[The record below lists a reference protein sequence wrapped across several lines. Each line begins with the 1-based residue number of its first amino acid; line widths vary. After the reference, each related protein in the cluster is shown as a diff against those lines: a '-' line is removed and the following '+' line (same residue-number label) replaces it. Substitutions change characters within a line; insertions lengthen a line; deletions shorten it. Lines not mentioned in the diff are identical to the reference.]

1 MSLLVIKP
9 GKRFPPLPRVICI
22 DNQPLC
28 MMKGQPIA
36 ISLPAGTYKVT
47 VRSGGFRFIEGSVMV
62 SLDAASERR
71 MTVGDRE
78 KWWNAVF
85 NIDLAYWFITLFLH
99 IGQPWSTVYDVL
111 SYGFFTLWLVRL
123 WLIRKHYYAMTVA

>member
-9 GKRFPPLPRVICI
+9 VKRFPPLPRVICI

-62 SLDAASERR
+62 SLDAASKRR

-78 KWWNAVF
+78 KWWNALF
-85 NIDLAYWFITLFLH
+85 NIDLAYWFISLFLH

>member
-9 GKRFPPLPRVICI
+9 VKRFPPLPRVICI

-78 KWWNAVF
+78 KWWNALF
-85 NIDLAYWFITLFLH
+85 NIDLAYQYNTTNGTFSPYDSYYVTNAPERVKVSDKRHQVMLTLGYTF
-99 IGQPWSTVYDVL
+99 
-111 SYGFFTLWLVRL
+111 
-123 WLIRKHYYAMTVA
+123 

>member
-9 GKRFPPLPRVICI
+9 VKRFPPLPRVICI

-78 KWWNAVF
+78 KWWNALF

-123 WLIRKHYYAMTVA
+123 WLIRQHYYAMTVA